1 MSHTSVMESQPITNP
16 SNASSVNIPVNQS
29 SFPPQTKTNLIMPVL
44 LALLFSGVVFG
55 FGGYYLG
62 KNSLNSNKELNEV
75 QQNEVILPPSPT
87 PITETSPTS
96 ILQTPTIPV
105 VNGADLKKIKF
116 TLSQEWESKLNSDS
130 LIISP
135 KTGGGYL
142 SIKVYNYPTGIGR
155 REYYCQM
162 SKVCIEGTTYYTE
175 MNIGNISGYVANAL
189 DNSGGG
195 AEYFGEKGNK
205 FYIISSYNPPSP
217 NEFEKSYKQVLNSLV
232 F

>member
-1 MSHTSVMESQPITNP
+1 MENQPIA
-16 SNASSVNIPVNQS
+16 NAPDTSPVN
-29 SFPPQTKTNLIMPVL
+29 PVPVIRPLVQTKTNFIMPIM
-44 LALLFSGVVFG
+44 LALLSSGVVFG

-62 KNSLNSNKELNEV
+62 KNSLDSNKELNEV
-75 QQNEVILPPSPT
+75 QQSEVIPPPSPT

-162 SKVCIEGTTYYTE
+162 SKVCIEGTTYYAE